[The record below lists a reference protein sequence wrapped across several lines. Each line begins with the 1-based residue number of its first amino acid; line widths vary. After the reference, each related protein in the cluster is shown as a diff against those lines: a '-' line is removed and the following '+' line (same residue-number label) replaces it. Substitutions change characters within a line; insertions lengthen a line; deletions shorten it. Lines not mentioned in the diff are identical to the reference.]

1 MAELF
6 VILKELGLDQ
16 YLEGFVSNGFDCW
29 GIILDITEADLYG

>member
-6 VILKELGLDQ
+6 VILKELDLAQ

-29 GIILDITEADLYG
+29 SDILDITEADLYG